1 MATLFERLIGIN
13 LPENTVPEER
23 KMAIHAF
30 AGCLNFYGTGDIT
43 GPNIATWF
51 DLVGEQVDD
60 TIYLSQLATDA
71 QDVGGRNRWM
81 RTFKDFL
88 YNGEWGTTVDP
99 FQTELEWW
107 ILLRSLITELG
118 GTPTEIPQYLKDR
131 FGL

>member
-13 LPENTVPEER
+13 LPEQGAPEEQ

-30 AGCLNFYGTGDIT
+30 SGCINFFGTGDIT
-43 GPNIATWF
+43 GQNIATWF

-60 TIYLSQLATDA
+60 AIYLSQLANDA
-71 QDVGGRNRWM
+71 QAVDGRNRWM
-81 RTFKDFL
+81 RVFKDFL

-99 FQTELEWW
+99 FQIELEWW
-107 ILLRSLITELG
+107 IMLRSLITELG
-118 GTPTEIPQYLKDR
+118 GTPTPIPQYLLDR